1 MPETSPSTGTCPA
14 GNRALKTR
22 RGLGFLACALAS
34 TLWGTGFYFGKIAL
48 RELQVG
54 HMVLYRFVF
63 AAAAMLAIRLRQKD
77 RTPYSREDWTSLLL
91 AAFFGIPVLFL
102 LEFKGLA
109 MTTLAHAALMVGTM
123 PVLVAGAA
131 AIFLHERLDRTGW
144 FALAGSTAGAAMIA
158 LSHSQ
163 STEGSASI
171 VGDLLV
177 IGAAVFALVWILA
190 SKRLL
195 LHHNPVAVSCDTVLS
210 GTAML
215 ALWVL
220 LRDGPP
226 PVHGISPAV
235 WCASAA
241 GGLLCTAS
249 TTLLWNWSLT
259 QIPASEAGVFLNL
272 EPIIGSAL
280 SVWLFHERMGWT
292 AALGGGL
299 IVASAVVM
307 TTQSKTS
314 VRETAGQVPA
324 ME

>member
-1 MPETSPSTGTCPA
+1 MLGVSPKTGRGPDRRHA
-14 GNRALKTR
+14 RKPI
-22 RGLGFLACALAS
+22 RGLAFLACALAS
-34 TLWGTGFYFGKIAL
+34 ALWGTGFYFGKIAL

-54 HMVLYRFVF
+54 HMVLYRFLF

-77 RTPYSREDWTSLLL
+77 RTPYSRADWTALLV

-131 AIFLHERLDRTGW
+131 AIFLGERLDRTGW
-144 FALAGSTAGAAMIA
+144 CALAGSTAGAAMIA
-158 LSHSQ
+158 FSHSQ
-163 STEGSASI
+163 STEGSASLA
-171 VGDLLV
+171 GDLLV
-177 IGAAVFALVWILA
+177 VGAALFSLVWILA

-195 LHHNPVAVSCDTVLS
+195 ARHNAVAVSCDTVLT

-215 ALWVL
+215 AVWVL
-220 LRDGPP
+220 LRDGLP
-226 PVHGISPAV
+226 PVHAISPAV
-235 WCASAA
+235 WLASAA

-249 TTLLWNWSLT
+249 TTVLWNWSLT

-299 IVASAVVM
+299 IVASALVM

-314 VRETAGQVPA
+314 VSEAAGHVPA

>member
-1 MPETSPSTGTCPA
+1 MADRLPNQAPGSEVETGRTP
-14 GNRALKTR
+14 L
-22 RGLGFLACALAS
+22 RGMGFLACALAS
-34 TLWGTGFYFGKIAL
+34 ALWGTGFYFGKIAL

-54 HMVLYRFVF
+54 HMVLYRFLF
-63 AAAAMLAIRLRQKD
+63 GAAAMAVVRLRQKD
-77 RTPYSREDWTSLLL
+77 RTPYSRADWTSLLL

-102 LEFKGLA
+102 IEFKGLA

-131 AIFLHERLDRTGW
+131 ALFLGERLDRIGW

-158 LSHSQ
+158 LSHSH
-163 STEGSASI
+163 STEGSASL

-177 IGAAVFALVWILA
+177 IGAAIFGIIWILA

-195 LHHNPVAVSCDTVLS
+195 ARHNAVAVSCDTVLT

-215 ALWVL
+215 AVWVL
-220 LRDGPP
+220 LRNGPP
-226 PVHGISPAV
+226 PVHGLSPAV
-235 WCASAA
+235 WLASAA

-259 QIPASEAGVFLNL
+259 QVPASEAGVFLNL

-314 VRETAGQVPA
+314 TRETAVQVPA